1 MSNNFG
7 HTENEWGLK
16 KKKKKKIIEVYDVS
30 ENN

>member
-16 KKKKKKIIEVYDVS
+16 KKKKKTITVYDVS
-30 ENN
+30 EKC